1 MKGAALPD
9 VVRKMVVVGLR
20 SFVGLCLFLSA
31 SQCEGKTNGFHVVEI
46 SAK

>member
-9 VVRKMVVVGLR
+9 VVKKMGVVRLR

-31 SQCEGKTNGFHVVEI
+31 SQCEGKTSGFHVVEI